1 MKEWRQKP
9 FTDKVVKAEVVYAR
23 GAGKR
28 SSLKFCASYSLSNM
42 VANYSRPDY
51 VFSLFIAGELDSV
64 TFKGPTQLKQF
75 CGSVIV

>member
-1 MKEWRQKP
+1 
-9 FTDKVVKAEVVYAR
+9 
-23 GAGKR
+23 
-28 SSLKFCASYSLSNM
+28 M

-75 CGSVIV
+75 CGSMIVWFYL